1 MQCGECGRDVVG
13 DACPSCDAPVFSRTS
28 RAGQVLASWPRRVG
42 ATLVDWFALFLLM
55 LVLSV
60 FADYF
65 ISATIFS
72 VACAY
77 YFVSLLRS
85 AKGQTVG
92 NIAANTCVR
101 SATNGGTITFP
112 QSVARFATSALP
124 ILVTV
129 LVPIAILQIVLWGYV
144 LLDSLFPLWD
154 PQQRTLHDKVA
165 GTVVVRV
172 THDPRGLATD
182 ASGQ

>member
-1 MQCGECGRDVVG
+1 MQCSECGRDVVG
-13 DACPSCDAPVFSRTS
+13 DACPSCDAPVFSRPS
-28 RAGQVLASWPRRVG
+28 RTGQMLASWPRRAG
-42 ATLVDWFALFLLM
+42 ATLVDWFTLFLFM

-77 YFVSLLRS
+77 YFISLVRS
-85 AKGQTVG
+85 ARGQTVG

-101 SATNGGTITFP
+101 SSTSGETVALS

-129 LVPIAILQIVLWGYV
+129 LVPIALLQFILWGYV

-172 THDPRGLATD
+172 AHDDVNG
-182 ASGQ
+182 